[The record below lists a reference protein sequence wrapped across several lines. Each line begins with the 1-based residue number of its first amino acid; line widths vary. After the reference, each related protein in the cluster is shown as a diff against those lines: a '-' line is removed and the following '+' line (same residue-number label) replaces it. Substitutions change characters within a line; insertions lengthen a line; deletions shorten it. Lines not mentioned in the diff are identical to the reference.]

1 MYFTLNIKALEK
13 DFTKKKLLIAHYMRV
28 FVKVITPS
36 FTVVYERNFP

>member
-13 DFTKKKLLIAHYMRV
+13 DFTEEIIDCTLYMRV

-36 FTVVYERNFP
+36 FTVVY